1 MIVSPNYCMSS
12 FLMYR
17 MIADQNHTF
26 SKKICP
32 NFADVDFRR
41 HYIRNSEELYE
52 SLRRQVKAVTADKKA
67 ALALSG
73 GVDSAILA
81 KFMPK
86 GSTAY
91 TFRCVVRGGVKV
103 IDETQRA
110 AQYAAQCGMVH
121 KIVEIGWQDF
131 ETYAPVLMRQKG
143 APIHS
148 IEVQIYKAAL
158 TAKADGYET
167 LLFGENADVIYGG
180 FSGLLSRD
188 WMFGEFI
195 ERFSYVMPY
204 QVLREPELILE
215 PYKKYE
221 QKDGTCDV
229 YRFLNDYYRRESL
242 GSYMNACEAAGISFA
257 APFANTVLGV
267 PLDLERIRAGEGKYF
282 VREVFQSLYPGFN
295 IPEKIPMPRPMEQW
309 LKNWKGPMRPE
320 FYPYCTKNL
329 TGDQKWMVLA
339 LEWFLKEM

>member
-91 TFRCVVRGGVKV
+91 TFRCVVRGGVKSN
-103 IDETQRA
+103 R
-110 AQYAAQCGMVH
+110 
-121 KIVEIGWQDF
+121 
-131 ETYAPVLMRQKG
+131 
-143 APIHS
+143 
-148 IEVQIYKAAL
+148 
-158 TAKADGYET
+158 
-167 LLFGENADVIYGG
+167 
-180 FSGLLSRD
+180 
-188 WMFGEFI
+188 
-195 ERFSYVMPY
+195 
-204 QVLREPELILE
+204 
-215 PYKKYE
+215 
-221 QKDGTCDV
+221 
-229 YRFLNDYYRRESL
+229 
-242 GSYMNACEAAGISFA
+242 
-257 APFANTVLGV
+257 
-267 PLDLERIRAGEGKYF
+267 
-282 VREVFQSLYPGFN
+282 
-295 IPEKIPMPRPMEQW
+295 
-309 LKNWKGPMRPE
+309 
-320 FYPYCTKNL
+320 
-329 TGDQKWMVLA
+329 
-339 LEWFLKEM
+339 